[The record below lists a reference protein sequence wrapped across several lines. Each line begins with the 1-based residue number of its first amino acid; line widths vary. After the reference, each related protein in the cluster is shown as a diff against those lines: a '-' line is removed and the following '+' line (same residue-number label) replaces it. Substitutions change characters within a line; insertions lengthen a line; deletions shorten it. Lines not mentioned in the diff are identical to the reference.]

1 MALNLLRLFNF
12 ISSKF
17 QTCNI
22 LQIVRWKLYPCKNF
36 NKILYPQCSQILLT
50 TCLKVCHQWVPHK
63 GYHCVARD
71 QPGSTSGTVCLHG
84 DAGDSFEMDSKQEQ
98 SSSEEEFLKYLN
110 NSKTAKQIFKL
121 LKSSK
126 SITDIMAA
134 SALLKISQVEKDG
147 NGLRNPAVLLENE
160 TVKALCFQFE
170 QESERLS
177 TRALVTALYACVQ
190 LYVDPQSTL
199 MMRLLSESQERFGK
213 GQMLIKDLC
222 LLGNAFLDLEG
233 PSCGILKQIMEQIQG
248 QEMDIWT
255 SEELTMVY
263 NLLGAGVGEGGNYQ
277 ELLNKM
283 NSCSLHLASRL
294 SHKAK
299 SDILNAMVV
308 LKQTQ
313 AIPLVI
319 NLCKHSV
326 RHIPHFSDQ
335 ELIPVLNALMCFG
348 ISDRFFIDALERNIP
363 KKAFVMQPE
372 AISKVMQYC
381 NQQRIL
387 SPPIFD
393 AVAESFVYNSDN
405 FTTKEIALQIMPFGR
420 LNYLP
425 PNAGQLFRKIE
436 SLLRGRFSQFQ
447 PQTLLNLL
455 HSCIL
460 IGRFPVNFVSKI
472 FSPYFLQLLEAQ
484 GNGLDKFVLAQLTQ
498 LFMTMKLECRIY
510 EGPSLPPKYRV
521 KSFFTAGHSL
531 ESLVDEHLYGKVKN
545 ALTELLG
552 ARNYFASRVL
562 TPYGYTLDAEIK
574 LDEEGYVLPASWHDE
589 VFRRIA
595 LCIDDQRR
603 FAINSQNLL
612 GKEAIKQRQLQLL
625 GYDVVQIPFY
635 ELDKLQT
642 REEMVEYLHKKIFP
656 HSYRL
661 AW

>member
-1 MALNLLRLFNF
+1 MALDLLRLFNF
-12 ISSKF
+12 ISSRF
-17 QTCNI
+17 HTCNI
-22 LQIVRWKLYPCKNF
+22 LQIVKWKLYPCKNF
-36 NKILYPQCSQILLT
+36 NKVLYPQCGQILSKGY
-50 TCLKVCHQWVPHK
+50 LKVHHQWIPHK
-63 GYHCVARD
+63 GYHSAVRD
-71 QPGSTSGTVCLHG
+71 QPDSSSGTVCLHG
-84 DAGDSFEMDSKQEQ
+84 DAGNSIETGSEQEQ
-98 SSSEEEFLKYLN
+98 SSFEEEFLNTLN
-110 NSKTAKQIFKL
+110 DSKTAKQIFKL

-126 SITDIMAA
+126 CITDLMAA
-134 SALLKISQVEKDG
+134 SALLKISQVEKDDS
-147 NGLRNPAVLLENE
+147 NLRNPAVLLENE
-160 TVKALCFQFE
+160 TVKALCFQFD

-177 TRALVTALYACVQ
+177 TRALATALYACVQ

-199 MMRLLSESQERFGK
+199 MMRLLSESRERLGK

-222 LLGNAFLDLEG
+222 LLGRAFLELEG
-233 PSCGILKQIMEQIQG
+233 PRSEILKQIMAQIHG
-248 QEMDIWT
+248 LKMDTWT
-255 SEELTMVY
+255 PEEFIMVY
-263 NLLGAGVGEGGNYQ
+263 NLLAAGLGEGGNYQ

-283 NSCSLHLASRL
+283 NSCLLRLASRL
-294 SHKAK
+294 GHKAK

-326 RHIPHFSDQ
+326 RHVPHFSDQ
-335 ELIPVLNALMCFG
+335 ELVPVLNALMCFG
-348 ISDRFFIDALERNIP
+348 LGDRFFIDALERNIP

-381 NQQRIL
+381 NQLRIL

-393 AVAESFVYNSDN
+393 AVAESFIYNSDN
-405 FTTKEIALQIMPFGR
+405 FTTKEIALQIVPFGR

-436 SLLRGRFSQFQ
+436 SLLRDRFSQFQ
-447 PQTLLNLL
+447 PCTLLNLL

-460 IGRFPVNFVSKI
+460 VGRFPVNFVSKV
-472 FSPYFLQLLEAQ
+472 FSPYFLQQLEGQ

-498 LFMTMKLECRIY
+498 LFMTMKLECKMY
-510 EGPSLPPKYRV
+510 EGPSLPPKYWV
-521 KSFFTAGHSL
+521 KSFFTPGHSL
-531 ESLVDEHLYGKVKN
+531 ESLVDESLYGKVKN

-562 TPYGYTLDAEIK
+562 TPYGYILDAEIK

-589 VFRRIA
+589 VFRRIT
-595 LCIDDQRR
+595 LCIDDQKR
-603 FAINSQNLL
+603 FTINSQNLL

-635 ELDKLQT
+635 EFDQLRTQ
-642 REEMVEYLHKKIFP
+642 EEMVRYLHKKIFP

>member
-1 MALNLLRLFNF
+1 MALNLLRFFDFL
-12 ISSKF
+12 SSKF

-22 LQIVRWKLYPCKNF
+22 SQIMKCKLYPCKRF
-36 NKILYPQCSQILLT
+36 NTILYPQYGPILST
-50 TCLKVCHQWVPHK
+50 GCLKICHEWVPHK
-63 GYHCVARD
+63 GYHSVIRD
-71 QPGSTSGTVCLHG
+71 QPDFTSGTVCLHG
-84 DAGDSFEMDSKQEQ
+84 DAAASLETGSKREQ
-98 SSSEEEFLKYLN
+98 LSYEQNFFKYLN

-126 SITDIMAA
+126 SITDTMAA
-134 SALLKISQVEKDG
+134 SALLKISQVERDE
-147 NGLRNPAVLLENE
+147 NGLGKSAILLENE

-170 QESERLS
+170 QESQRLS
-177 TRALVTALYACVQ
+177 TTALVTALCACVQ

-199 MMRLLSESQERFGK
+199 MMRLLCESRERLGK

-222 LLGNAFLDLEG
+222 LLGEALLNLEG
-233 PSCGILKQIMEQIQG
+233 PECGTLKEIMEQVQG
-248 QEMDIWT
+248 QTLENWT
-255 SEELTMVY
+255 SEELPMVY
-263 NLLGAGVGEGGNYQ
+263 NLLGAGVAKGGKYQ

-283 NSCSLHLASRL
+283 NSRSLHLTPRM

-299 SDILNAMVV
+299 CHILNAMVV

-326 RHIPHFSDQ
+326 RHVPHFSDR
-335 ELIPVLNALMCFG
+335 ELITVLDALICFG
-348 ISDRFFIDALERNIP
+348 LGDRFFIDALERNIP
-363 KKAFVMQPE
+363 KKVFVMQPE
-372 AISKVMQYC
+372 AISKTMQYC

-405 FTTKEIALQIMPFGR
+405 FTTKEIALQIISFGR
-420 LNYLP
+420 LNYVP
-425 PNAGQLFRKIE
+425 PNVGQLFRKIE
-436 SLLRGRFSQFQ
+436 NLLRGRFSQFQ
-447 PQTLLNLL
+447 PRTLLNLL

-484 GNGLDKFVLAQLTQ
+484 GTGLDKFVLAQLTQ
-498 LFMTMKLECRIY
+498 LFLTMKLECRIY
-510 EGPSLPPKYRV
+510 EGHSLPHKYRV
-521 KSFFTAGHSL
+521 KSFLTAGQSV

-545 ALTELLG
+545 ALTDLLG

-562 TPYGYTLDAEIK
+562 TPYGYTLDAEIQ
-574 LDEEGYVLPASWHDE
+574 LDEEGYVLPASWRDE

-603 FAINSQNLL
+603 FSINSQNLL
-612 GKEAIKQRQLQLL
+612 GKEAIKQRQLRLL

-635 ELDKLQT
+635 EFDKLQT
-642 REEMVEYLHKKIFP
+642 QKEMVEYLHKKIFP